1 MRKNVAVIF
10 GGISCE
16 NEISVITGTM
26 AANLIDPEKYAVHP
40 VYIAQN
46 GEMYTGE
53 QLRDTAFFRGGLSD
67 KKCPR
72 ALLSDGKLYAVRG
85 RKLKEVCAIDCA
97 LNCCHG
103 MNGEDGAVAGLL
115 RLNRIP
121 DASPDMAASAVFMDK
136 GMTKLIAKALNIPAP
151 AFFRISEAE
160 YKKRGAMAIK
170 CIEERLGYPV
180 IVKPARLGSSIG
192 VAVAEDRAKL
202 AFAIEAGFAYD
213 TVLIAE
219 KYLSDRREI
228 NCAAYRAGDEIVV
241 SACEEPKT
249 DNKFL
254 TFGDKYMGEGETARG
269 RLSRQNFQRERRA
282 HPRLYK
288 TLIPAH
294 EHARRG
300 AGGFSHERG
309 RGVLQRDEHRARLA
323 RVVPVLRQTR
333 RFPRRAHCAHRAGHP
348 RFSGAGGKKTLEQLR
363 GSERFPSVV
372 GQAAQGIGQNR
383 GKYAAA
389 GANDCHF
396 CAFLVQ

>member
-72 ALLSDGKLYAVRG
+72 ALLSGGKLYAVRG

-160 YKKRGAMAIK
+160 YKKRGAMAVR

-254 TFGDKYMGEGETARG
+254 TFGDKYMGEGKQHAGDFPAKISKESAERIRGYTKLLYRRMNLRGVVRADFLMSGGEVYFNEMNTVPGSLAWYLFDDKLANFRGLLTALIEQGIRDFHAQEG
-269 RLSRQNFQRERRA
+269 KKLLSNCGVLNGFR
-282 HPRLYK
+282 PSSGKL
-288 TLIPAH
+288 
-294 EHARRG
+294 RRG
-300 AGGFSHERG
+300 
-309 RGVLQRDEHRARLA
+309 
-323 RVVPVLRQTR
+323 
-333 RFPRRAHCAHRAGHP
+333 
-348 RFSGAGGKKTLEQLR
+348 
-363 GSERFPSVV
+363 
-372 GQAAQGIGQNR
+372 
-383 GKYAAA
+383 
-389 GANDCHF
+389 
-396 CAFLVQ
+396 

>member
-1 MRKNVAVIF
+1 MWQLSSAGSPAK
-10 GGISCE
+10 
-16 NEISVITGTM
+16 
-26 AANLIDPEKYAVHP
+26 NLIDPEKYAVHP

-53 QLRDTAFFRGGLSD
+53 PLRDTAFFRGGLSD

-72 ALLSDGKLYAVRG
+72 ALLSGGKLYAVRG

-228 NCAAYRAGDEIVV
+228 NKSTFPTAARSTV
-241 SACEEPKT
+241 PP
-249 DNKFL
+249 
-254 TFGDKYMGEGETARG
+254 TARG
-269 RLSRQNFQRERRA
+269 TKSSFPPARSRKRTTNSSPSATSTWARGNSARA
-282 HPRLYK
+282 TFPPK
-288 TLIPAH
+288 FPK
-294 EHARRG
+294 
-300 AGGFSHERG
+300 
-309 RGVLQRDEHRARLA
+309 RA
-323 RVVPVLRQTR
+323 
-333 RFPRRAHCAHRAGHP
+333 
-348 RFSGAGGKKTLEQLR
+348 
-363 GSERFPSVV
+363 PSVS
-372 GQAAQGIGQNR
+372 AAIQSFCT
-383 GKYAAA
+383 AA
-389 GANDCHF
+389 
-396 CAFLVQ
+396 